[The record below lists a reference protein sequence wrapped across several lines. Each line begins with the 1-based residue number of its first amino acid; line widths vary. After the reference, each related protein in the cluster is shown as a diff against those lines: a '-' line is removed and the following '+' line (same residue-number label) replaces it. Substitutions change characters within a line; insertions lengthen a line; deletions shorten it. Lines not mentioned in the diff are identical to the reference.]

1 MSIIGLLQNNYKNME
16 GIQNQESNEDIKA
29 IIQSIQR
36 KLDNIIGDL
45 DEGRNNS
52 GETTVNANVIAF
64 IKSVKDDIEKVQE
77 KLS

>member
-1 MSIIGLLQNNYKNME
+1 ME